1 MTHHYNQTLRREEM
15 DAVFLDCSKAFD
27 KLPHSTIVA
36 SLSSH
41 GVEGELKD
49 LLSDYLRGRSQ
60 RVVID
65 GHFSAERAV
74 PSGVPQ
80 GSILGPTLSIIAVNS
95 LAKKLRCFVMQYADD
110 IVLWRALKNNED
122 CTALQQDLDRLEEW
136 CKETG
141 LEINPGKSQHLR
153 ISNKIKKVEIPSGSY
168 TINNKVIPT
177 ENEAGCLGVKISSKM
192 DWTAQVDKVTAKC
205 RQTLYAINGF
215 FPKRYGAVKQL
226 LFSSLVRSVA
236 EYASPCWSSST
247 KRLQRQLESIQKKF
261 L

>member
-1 MTHHYNQTLRREEM
+1 MQLLLMAHHCSQALLRREEV

-41 GVEGELKD
+41 GVEGGLKD

-65 GHFSAERAV
+65 GHFSTERAA
-74 PSGVPQ
+74 PSGVPHD
-80 GSILGPTLSIIAVNS
+80 
-95 LAKKLRCFVMQYADD
+95 LAKKLWCFVMQYADD
-110 IVLWRALKNNED
+110 IVLWRAIENNED

-153 ISNKIKKVEIPSGSY
+153 ISN
-168 TINNKVIPT
+168 
-177 ENEAGCLGVKISSKM
+177 
-192 DWTAQVDKVTAKC
+192 
-205 RQTLYAINGF
+205 
-215 FPKRYGAVKQL
+215 
-226 LFSSLVRSVA
+226 
-236 EYASPCWSSST
+236 
-247 KRLQRQLESIQKKF
+247 
-261 L
+261 